1 RLVRLYLRAEKGW
14 TDDDRVELAQLFT
27 SQGEFDRVARLNVR
41 SEPDNGSLP
50 ALLIAA
56 ENQIN
61 AGDWEG
67 AAHTLQSVLAIN
79 PEQPQANLWMGLFL
93 IPDPEAQPFIEKAT
107 ASEGIQQRTAAAV
120 LGIIQIP
127 DYSVWDVALRL
138 VEFEEYAFAES
149 LFTRQIE
156 ADNLDA
162 LSFAYR
168 GFVRDQLGKDGLND
182 IQTAIAL
189 EPVFSLPYF
198 MLGLHYRQHGDF
210 DQSLQAFLDAH
221 LLDPE
226 NPALTA
232 EVASAYQLNDNLELA
247 AEWYALTVSLAPDD
261 ERFAALQ
268 TAFYADT
275 EFNITEDGFNVVR
288 EAAQKYPENP
298 AIEGDWGRV
307 LFHFGDFEKS
317 AEIFQKA
324 LELAP
329 ESMRVRYFYAELL
342 ERMNNRNEALTFYAA
357 VAQSENP
364 YQSAAQQGVFRLSQ

>member
-1 RLVRLYLRAEKGW
+1 MIPWPQWTNRHLLQNTGLHIAARLLPGAMILFLLLWNESESTKPVLPPSTSEKPVVMPTNNLDLRLVRLYLRAEKGW

-27 SQGEFDRVARLNVR
+27 SQGEFERVARLNVR

-127 DYSVWDVALRL
+127 DYSVRDVALRL

-247 AEWYALTVSLAPDD
+247 AEWYALTVSLASDDD
-261 ERFAALQ
+261 EGISLSYRSNSTRPAYYRCARAQ
-268 TAFYADT
+268 ASDADPWP
-275 EFNITEDGFNVVR
+275 VR
-288 EAAQKYPENP
+288 
-298 AIEGDWGRV
+298 
-307 LFHFGDFEKS
+307 S
-317 AEIFQKA
+317 
-324 LELAP
+324 
-329 ESMRVRYFYAELL
+329 
-342 ERMNNRNEALTFYAA
+342 
-357 VAQSENP
+357 
-364 YQSAAQQGVFRLSQ
+364 